1 MVGAVFQV
9 IQVGWK
15 RPTPLK
21 FSFHC
26 ILYYHVTY
34 NILPCNNNM
43 SFNHQHMNVVVG
55 VLTEV

>member
-15 RPTPLK
+15 RQTPLK

-55 VLTEV
+55 GF